1 MKLFPKILLVV
12 VMMASTLGWA
22 SAQSAKIGHINTSKL
37 LQIMPGR
44 DTAQTAL
51 EDYAK
56 SLQNDLKTYQ
66 QEFEKKYQKY
76 MEEEANMPELMK
88 ETRQEELM
96 QMEERVRKYQE
107 SAQQDLKQKEQE
119 LLQPI
124 LQKAQDAI
132 DKVAEEKE
140 YTYIL
145 DTSQGSVVFVGDK
158 GKDIMS
164 DVKEE
169 LGIEDVPLPEDDQ
182 NNQLQPVQQPNQQPV
197 QQQPQQNP
205 EKNIEMPDQED

>member
-1 MKLFPKILLVV
+1 MKLFPRILLVV
-12 VMMASTLGWA
+12 VMMASASGLA
-22 SAQSAKIGHINTSKL
+22 SAQTPKIGHINTSKL

-51 EDYAK
+51 ENYAK

-76 MEEEANMPELMK
+76 MEDEASMPELMK

-96 QMEERVRKYQE
+96 QMEERIRKYQE
-107 SAQQDLKQKEQE
+107 SAQQDLQAKEQE

-132 DKVAEEKE
+132 DKVAEENE
-140 YTYIL
+140 FTYIL
-145 DTSQGSVVFVGDK
+145 DTSQGSVVFVGEK
-158 GKDIMS
+158 GKDIMPM
-164 DVKEE
+164 VRKE
-169 LGIEDVPLPEDDQ
+169 LGIEDVPLPEDEPD
-182 NNQLQPVQQPNQQPV
+182 NQLQPVQQQPT
-197 QQQPQQNP
+197 QNVN
-205 EKNIEMPDQED
+205 ETIDMPDNNEE